1 MFAGLGPAALLAFA
15 PGILN
20 GLFGLL
26 GGNPQKKLQKKINR
40 LLSPENQ
47 KALTNQFY
55 QQALGSPAF
64 SQAQGQIAT
73 GANQAGSDIASS
85 LAQRGIGTSG
95 TGAILPGLISSLVG
109 SQQAGLRTS
118 AFQGA
123 QNQAQNTIQQQ
134 IANLQGTS
142 GPSQTQQLFA
152 SGLDAL
158 GPILAQYFNQQKTP
172 PSLPSDTDLQ
182 NIADW
187 TNLSRNPTGYPRTR
201 PQIQQPKY
209 FQQPVPQPQYA
220 GMGR

>member
-1 MFAGLGPAALLAFA
+1 MDPTIIASLISLAPALLS
-15 PGILN
+15 
-20 GLFGLL
+20 GLF

-123 QNQAQNTIQQQ
+123 QQQAQNTLQQQ

-152 SGLDAL
+152 GGLDAL
-158 GPILAQYFNQQKTP
+158 GPILAQYFSQQKQGQ
-172 PSLPSDTDLQ
+172 LPSDQTFQ
-182 NIADW
+182 NIVDF

-209 FQQPVPQPQYA
+209 FQPQYA
-220 GMGR
+220 GP